1 MDTTPLPSACTIDE
15 FQRTSDTRRETQRET
30 DGYSEQ
36 ESRLDLISAWR
47 TLYKMDTHPLPSIGH
62 VTACTIDE
70 FQRTSGARRESK
82 RETDGCSSHHN
93 EQEPRLEHISAWRKR
108 NEKAEATSAA
118 STVSSIASS
127 AEGYLP
133 QIPCLAVTIDASLN
147 GCAHILSSSGIGRA
161 MTIKPGTHAFV
172 ALQQDT
178 FDKKPFF
185 RVTLMSFAFGSS
197 CGHPNLANEQ
207 DVLFAGEIEFGSE
220 ERIIRWN
227 NLSDTYHA
235 PEELAN
241 QAGLPMDMFWAFRK
255 TLKRPRKETCEV
267 LRKDEEMA
275 EGEKVKQ
282 GGEGDEGMTKMVLRG
297 KAAWLVRVCNT

>member
-1 MDTTPLPSACTIDE
+1 VVGKTQNVVQDE
-15 FQRTSDTRRETQRET
+15 LRKVRVTLVP
-30 DGYSEQ
+30 Q

-93 EQEPRLEHISAWRKR
+93 EPRLEHISAWRKR
-108 NEKAEATSAA
+108 NEKAEEAISPA
-118 STVSSIASS
+118 STVSAIASS

-133 QIPCLAVTIDASLN
+133 KIPCLAVTIDASHN
-147 GCAHILSSSGIGRA
+147 GCAHILHSSGIGRA

-227 NLSDTYHA
+227 NLSGTYHA

-255 TLKRPRKETCEV
+255 TLKRPRKETCKLKV
-267 LRKDEEMA
+267 LREDEEMA
-275 EGEKVKQ
+275 EGEEMKQ
-282 GGEGDEGMTKMVLRG
+282 GNEGVAKMVLHG
-297 KAAWLVRVCNT
+297 QAAWLVRVCKT